1 MARRPPAGL
10 PASAGVLAKYVQAY
24 AREAGV
30 TEGRVRGWISYMV
43 MAGLLERAA
52 DAGQPRFIVKG
63 GIALELRLPDR
74 ARATKDIDVVLQ
86 DADADLTRT
95 LEQAI
100 RGETYEDFSFRRKG
114 EPLLL
119 DNGTVNIELAVTY
132 RGGAW
137 TSIAVDIARA
147 EPGEAEIEW
156 LPAIPLTA
164 AFGVTGP
171 AALPCLPLRLHIAQ
185 KLHGMTLPPRAGR
198 QNDRFRDLV
207 DLLLME
213 ELVTDY
219 AELREACE
227 TVFTHRGTHGW
238 PPALALPPHWTD
250 PFARMAGDLD
260 LPVTEAAAAMERIQA
275 FVNRILQTASETPHA

>member
-1 MARRPPAGL
+1 MPRKPPAGL
-10 PASAGVLAKYVQAY
+10 PAPAGVLAKYVQTY

-43 MAGLLERAA
+43 VAGMLERAA
-52 DAGQPRFIVKG
+52 AAGQPRFIVKG
-63 GIALELRLPDR
+63 GIALELRLRDR

-86 DADADLTRT
+86 DAEAELART
-95 LEQAI
+95 LEGAI
-100 RGETYEDFSFRRKG
+100 TGEAYQDFSFRRKG

-164 AFGVTGP
+164 AFGITGP
-171 AALPCLPLRLHIAQ
+171 TDLPCLSLRLHIAQ
-185 KLHGMTLPPRAGR
+185 KLHGMTLPPREGR

-213 ELVTDY
+213 ELVTEY
-219 AELREACE
+219 EGLREACE
-227 TVFTHRGTHGW
+227 MVFKHRGTHDW
-238 PPALALPPHWTD
+238 PPEFAVPPHWTD
-250 PFARMAGDLD
+250 PFARMAADLD
-260 LPVTEAAAAMERIQA
+260 LPVTDASTGMERVQA
-275 FVNRILQTASETPHA
+275 FVHRILQTASPPPDA